1 MRGYDNRTLY
11 RRNILEPRH
20 RMDQPQRRGIRA
32 LASMLPKVTA
42 PIFKKR
48 GFAEAG
54 ILTDWPAIV
63 GEHLARHTMPEKIA
77 FARGARSAGTLH
89 VVTESAFAPELQHLE
104 PQVLE
109 RINGYFGY
117 FAVGKL
123 RIQHGRVTHAKLD
136 SVVRARLDQ
145 GRPAGA
151 GRPATL
157 STGGTNGSPATPV
170 APAVRQATAGIDD
183 DPLRAALERLGSAVH
198 DRHNQSQKSAESGP
212 LPMRG
217 KD

>member
-1 MRGYDNRTLY
+1 
-11 RRNILEPRH
+11 
-20 RMDQPQRRGIRA
+20 MDHTQRRGIHA

-63 GEHLARHTMPEKIA
+63 GEHLAHHTMPEKIA

-89 VVTESAFAPELQHLE
+89 IVTESAFAPELQHLE

-117 FAVGKL
+117 FAVARL
-123 RIQHGRVTHAKLD
+123 RIQHGRVRHAKLD
-136 SVVRARLDQ
+136 PARKPGLAQKD
-145 GRPAGA
+145 
-151 GRPATL
+151 TL
-157 STGGTNGSPATPV
+157 STGGMESSVDPAI
-170 APAVRQATAGIDD
+170 REATAEIADES
-183 DPLRAALERLGSAVH
+183 LRCALDRLGSAVH
-198 DRHNQSQKSAESGP
+198 GRSS
-212 LPMRG
+212 RTG
-217 KD
+217 KHQN

>member
-1 MRGYDNRTLY
+1 
-11 RRNILEPRH
+11 
-20 RMDQPQRRGIRA
+20 
-32 LASMLPKVTA
+32 MLPKVTA

-89 VVTESAFAPELQHLE
+89 IVTESAFAPELQHLE

-117 FAVGKL
+117 FAVARL
-123 RIQHGRVTHAKLD
+123 RIQHGRVIHAPLD
-136 SVVRARLDQ
+136 R
-145 GRPAGA
+145 A
-151 GRPATL
+151 GRPGSRAARQSSSQKSATARYD
-157 STGGTNGSPATPV
+157 GTDGSAH
-170 APAVRQATAGIDD
+170 PAVRQATAAVEDEA
-183 DPLRAALERLGSAVH
+183 LRAALDRLGTAV
-198 DRHNQSQKSAESGP
+198 
-212 LPMRG
+212 RG
-217 KD
+217 RKGEAG

>member
-1 MRGYDNRTLY
+1 MTDHT
-11 RRNILEPRH
+11 
-20 RMDQPQRRGIRA
+20 QRRGIHA

-63 GEHLARHTMPEKIA
+63 GEHLAHHTMPEKIA

-89 VVTESAFAPELQHLE
+89 IVTESAFAPELQHLE

-117 FAVGKL
+117 FAVARL
-123 RIQHGRVTHAKLD
+123 RIQHGRV
-136 SVVRARLDQ
+136 VRAPIDAA
-145 GRPAGA
+145 RPGSRITRQSSSQKSAPS
-151 GRPATL
+151 RYD
-157 STGGTNGSPATPV
+157 GTDGSAHHT
-170 APAVRQATAGIDD
+170 VRQATAAVEDEA
-183 DPLRAALERLGSAVH
+183 LRAALDRLGTAV
-198 DRHNQSQKSAESGP
+198 
-212 LPMRG
+212 RG
-217 KD
+217 RKGEAG

>member
-1 MRGYDNRTLY
+1 MRGYDNRTPY
-11 RRNILEPRH
+11 RRNRTSEPNH
-20 RMDQPQRRGIRA
+20 RMDPTKRRGIHA
-32 LASMLPKVTA
+32 LATMLPKVTA

-77 FARGARSAGTLH
+77 FPRNARSAGTLH
-89 VVTESAFAPELQHLE
+89 IVTESAFAPELQHLE

-117 FAVGKL
+117 FAVARL
-123 RIQHGRVTHAKLD
+123 RIQHGRV
-136 SVVRARLDQ
+136 VRAPLD
-145 GRPAGA
+145 PARRA
-151 GRPATL
+151 GPGHKATL
-157 STGGTNGSPATPV
+157 STGGIKGSAD
-170 APAVRQATAGIDD
+170 PAVRQATAGIADE
-183 DPLRAALERLGSAVH
+183 PLREALERLGSAVH
-198 DRHNQSQKSAESGP
+198 GRQGSGNGP
-212 LPMRG
+212 GNG